1 MVKQVNDSVMDFYM
15 KVKAST
21 SDSEKQVREIFIN
34 GLSPE
39 NYLEAEKFE
48 SGILLNELVERLWVL
63 ESEHKA
69 KYIKLK
75 AEVINIIKNAFEN
88 GAKNLKKLKTEQ
100 PEFYDFYFK
109 I

>member
-48 SGILLNELVERLWVL
+48 SGILLNELILLLHFQSQKR
-63 ESEHKA
+63 
-69 KYIKLK
+69 
-75 AEVINIIKNAFEN
+75 F
-88 GAKNLKKLKTEQ
+88 KKRDKFSQ
-100 PEFYDFYFK
+100 
-109 I
+109 